1 MRPCSSKSS
10 LRRAPAAS
18 GERRP
23 LLRRAGSVVPT
34 LVFVLAL
41 VVVVL
46 GILFLGLGRFGLLVV
61 ALVVGVLAL
70 VVRLFLG
77 DRDVI
82 LPIGGESEGYRGRG
96 PGGGCSDQLE
106 GGAPENLR
114 AGGKDAPSG
123 LGNPYETACS
133 PWAGRRTEAMLSG
146 AFFCGCGCRAR
157 SRIVSMSGFV
167 PPTFVPWRA
176 RTVSISMRG
185 RLRRFFFRLAAMA
198 GAAETLGQLVPS
210 AFGI

>member
-46 GILFLGLGRFGLLVV
+46 VLVVVVLALVVFGLLDLVLVVLDLGLLFLGLGRFGLLVV

-96 PGGGCSDQLE
+96 PG
-106 GGAPENLR
+106 
-114 AGGKDAPSG
+114 
-123 LGNPYETACS
+123 
-133 PWAGRRTEAMLSG
+133 RR
-146 AFFCGCGCRAR
+146 R
-157 SRIVSMSGFV
+157 SMAVPQRLDRDRKSTRLNSSHVRISYAV
-167 PPTFVPWRA
+167 
-176 RTVSISMRG
+176 
-185 RLRRFFFRLAAMA
+185 
-198 GAAETLGQLVPS
+198 
-210 AFGI
+210 

>member
-10 LRRAPAAS
+10 LRRAAAAS

-46 GILFLGLGRFGLLVV
+46 DLGLLFLGLGRFGLLVV

-96 PGGGCSDQLE
+96 PGRRRSMAVPQRLDRCRGARGERRRSDEERDQHDL
-106 GGAPENLR
+106 
-114 AGGKDAPSG
+114 G
-123 LGNPYETACS
+123 LQELLHDRS
-133 PWAGRRTEAMLSG
+133 FRRVL
-146 AFFCGCGCRAR
+146 
-157 SRIVSMSGFV
+157 
-167 PPTFVPWRA
+167 
-176 RTVSISMRG
+176 
-185 RLRRFFFRLAAMA
+185 
-198 GAAETLGQLVPS
+198 
-210 AFGI
+210 

>member
-10 LRRAPAAS
+10 LRRAAAAS

-46 GILFLGLGRFGLLVV
+46 VLVVVVLALVVFGLLDL

-96 PGGGCSDQLE
+96 PGRRRSMAVPQRLDRCRGARGERRRSDEERDQHDL
-106 GGAPENLR
+106 
-114 AGGKDAPSG
+114 G
-123 LGNPYETACS
+123 LQELLHDRS
-133 PWAGRRTEAMLSG
+133 FRRVL
-146 AFFCGCGCRAR
+146 
-157 SRIVSMSGFV
+157 
-167 PPTFVPWRA
+167 
-176 RTVSISMRG
+176 
-185 RLRRFFFRLAAMA
+185 
-198 GAAETLGQLVPS
+198 
-210 AFGI
+210 

>member
-41 VVVVL
+41 VVFGLLDLVLVVL
-46 GILFLGLGRFGLLVV
+46 DLGLLFLGLGRFGLLVV

-96 PGGGCSDQLE
+96 PGRRHSMAVPQRLDRCR
-106 GGAPENLR
+106 GAH
-114 AGGKDAPSG
+114 GS
-123 LGNPYETACS
+123 T
-133 PWAGRRTEAMLSG
+133 
-146 AFFCGCGCRAR
+146 
-157 SRIVSMSGFV
+157 
-167 PPTFVPWRA
+167 
-176 RTVSISMRG
+176 
-185 RLRRFFFRLAAMA
+185 
-198 GAAETLGQLVPS
+198 
-210 AFGI
+210 

>member
-96 PGGGCSDQLE
+96 PGRRRSMAVPQRLDRCRGARGERRRSDEERDQHDL
-106 GGAPENLR
+106 
-114 AGGKDAPSG
+114 G
-123 LGNPYETACS
+123 LQELLHDRS
-133 PWAGRRTEAMLSG
+133 FRRVL
-146 AFFCGCGCRAR
+146 
-157 SRIVSMSGFV
+157 
-167 PPTFVPWRA
+167 
-176 RTVSISMRG
+176 
-185 RLRRFFFRLAAMA
+185 
-198 GAAETLGQLVPS
+198 
-210 AFGI
+210 

>member
-10 LRRAPAAS
+10 LRRAAAAS

-46 GILFLGLGRFGLLVV
+46 VLVVVVLALVVFDLGLLFLGLGRFGLLVV

-96 PGGGCSDQLE
+96 PGRRRSMAVPQRLDRCRGARGERRRSDEERDQHDL
-106 GGAPENLR
+106 
-114 AGGKDAPSG
+114 G
-123 LGNPYETACS
+123 LQELLHDRS
-133 PWAGRRTEAMLSG
+133 FRRVL
-146 AFFCGCGCRAR
+146 
-157 SRIVSMSGFV
+157 
-167 PPTFVPWRA
+167 
-176 RTVSISMRG
+176 
-185 RLRRFFFRLAAMA
+185 
-198 GAAETLGQLVPS
+198 
-210 AFGI
+210 

>member
-10 LRRAPAAS
+10 LRRAAAAS

-41 VVVVL
+41 GL
-46 GILFLGLGRFGLLVV
+46 LFLGIGRFGLLVV

-96 PGGGCSDQLE
+96 PG
-106 GGAPENLR
+106 
-114 AGGKDAPSG
+114 
-123 LGNPYETACS
+123 
-133 PWAGRRTEAMLSG
+133 RR
-146 AFFCGCGCRAR
+146 R
-157 SRIVSMSGFV
+157 S
-167 PPTFVPWRA
+167 
-176 RTVSISMRG
+176 
-185 RLRRFFFRLAAMA
+185 MA
-198 GAAETLGQLVPS
+198 GPQRLDRCRGARGERRRSDEERDQHDLGLQELLHDRSFRRVL
-210 AFGI
+210 